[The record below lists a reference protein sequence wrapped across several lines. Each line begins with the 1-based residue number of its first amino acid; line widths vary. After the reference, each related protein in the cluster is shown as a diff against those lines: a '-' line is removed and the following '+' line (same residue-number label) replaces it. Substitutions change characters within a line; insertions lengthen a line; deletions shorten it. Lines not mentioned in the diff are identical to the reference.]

1 MKKILILGGYGNFGK
16 RISAALAKARLPI
29 IISGRDEKKV
39 LNLANELTKKF
50 SNSLVEVATID
61 TKNNFS
67 LALKEIKPHLVIN
80 TVGPFQTSD
89 YSVAKD
95 CIAQSIHYIDLAD
108 GRDFVREISI
118 LNRDAQ
124 DSGSVVISGASTV
137 PGLSSAVLEKFK
149 TQFSKIDSLTF
160 GIAPGQKAERGLA
173 TTKAILTY
181 IGKPIKPSAKSAK
194 ARYGWQDLYRIK
206 YPEIGSRWM
215 ANCDIP
221 DLDLLPSRYNIDAIR
236 FSAGMESSLL
246 HLGIWSLSWFVRCGV
261 LKNLPNHAQP
271 LLKLSHFFDLFGSD
285 DGGMHVII
293 KGQDLDGKEKEI
305 KWFIVAKNGDGPQIP
320 TIPAII
326 LAKKIISG
334 NLKKAGASPCV
345 GMVTLDEYFEELKEF
360 NVSQHVF

>member
-16 RISAALAKARLPI
+16 RISTSLAKAKLPI
-29 IISGRDEKKV
+29 IISGRDPKKAQ
-39 LNLANELTKKF
+39 NLANELAKKF
-50 SNSLVEVATID
+50 PNSLVAITAID
-61 TKNNFS
+61 TKKNFS
-67 LALKEIKPHLVIN
+67 KTLKELNPYLVIN

-95 CIAQSIHYIDLAD
+95 CITQSINYIDLAD
-108 GRDFVREISI
+108 GRDFVCEIST
-118 LNRDAQ
+118 LNQAAQ
-124 DSGSVVISGASTV
+124 NSGSIVISGASTV

-181 IGKPIKPSAKSAK
+181 IGKPLKPSAGSSKI
-194 ARYGWQDLYRIK
+194 RYGWQDLYRIK

-221 DLDLLPSRYNIDAIR
+221 DLDLLPSRYNIDSIK
-236 FSAGMESSLL
+236 FSAGMENSFL
-246 HLGIWSLSWFVRCGV
+246 HLGIWFFSWLVRFGF
-261 LKNLPNHAQP
+261 LKNLPNHAKT
-271 LLKLSHFFDLFGSD
+271 LLSLSHCFDILGSN
-285 DGGMHVII
+285 DGGMHMII
-293 KGQDLDGKEKEI
+293 KGKDLNGKEKEVR
-305 KWFIVAKNGDGPQIP
+305 WFIIAKNGDGPQIP

-334 NLKKAGASPCV
+334 NLNKTGAFPCMA
-345 GMVTLDEYFEELKEF
+345 MVTLDEYFEELKEF
-360 NVSQHVF
+360 SVSQHIF